1 MGCRVDDRTTV
12 GRRWRGRVHSGR
24 RRHPNGCGVGHNGR
38 MTPLITVTWPETAV
52 QVGIVLLIAIVTR
65 FLLRRAI
72 RTGVNTSIKVSDRH
86 EPTASRTDMILGR
99 LSGALNE
106 RHEAR
111 VKTVGSM
118 LSNAVDIILVLITA
132 LTILRVIG
140 VPLEPV
146 IAASGIGGVAF
157 AFGAQSLVKDYIS
170 GILMIF
176 EDQFGVGDLVDTGEV
191 TGTVE
196 EVGLRITKLRDVS
209 GQVWYVRNGQINRVG
224 NRSQG
229 WSTATID
236 IPIAPNQNT
245 TKAVEVLNEVVDQV
259 FEDESYADV
268 LLERPSVLGVNKVT
282 PGVITLTI
290 LAKTS
295 PNQQWALQREL
306 LTNSVGALQ
315 RAGIRPAFP
324 DILHQPPAAT

>member
-1 MGCRVDDRTTV
+1 M
-12 GRRWRGRVHSGR
+12 
-24 RRHPNGCGVGHNGR
+24 
-38 MTPLITVTWPETAV
+38 TWPETAI
-52 QVGIVLLIAIVTR
+52 QIGILLLITIVTR

-86 EPTASRTDMILGR
+86 APTASRTDKILGR

-118 LSNAVDIILVLITA
+118 LSNAVDIILVLIVA
-132 LTILRVIG
+132 LTILRIIG

-196 EVGLRITKLRDVS
+196 EVGLRITKLRDAS

-236 IPIAPNQNT
+236 IPIAPNQDT
-245 TKAVEVLNEVVDQV
+245 TKAVEVLEEVVDQV
-259 FEDESYADV
+259 FADENYSDV
-268 LLERPSVLGVNKVT
+268 LLDRPSVLGVNKVS

-306 LTNSVGALQ
+306 LTKSVGALQ
-315 RAGIRPAFP
+315 QAGIRAAFP
-324 DILHQPPAAT
+324 DAPPHTPAAT